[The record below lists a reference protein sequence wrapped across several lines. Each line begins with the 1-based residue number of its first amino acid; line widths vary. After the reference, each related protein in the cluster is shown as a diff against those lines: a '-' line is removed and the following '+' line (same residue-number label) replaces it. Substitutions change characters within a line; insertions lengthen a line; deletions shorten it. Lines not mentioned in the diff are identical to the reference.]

1 VPSTTSIPRLRA
13 AFNLTVTPTA
23 RCQLQG
29 TGPQGGGEMI
39 VLTEHQHQPECFDP
53 GHCRDRT
60 DELDD
65 AGPLALRDGG

>member
-1 VPSTTSIPRLRA
+1 
-13 AFNLTVTPTA
+13 
-23 RCQLQG
+23 
-29 TGPQGGGEMI
+29 MI
-39 VLTEHQHQPECFDP
+39 VLTEHQHQPECFAP